1 MSSISLPKYFEYA
14 GKLIAHT
21 VIHAGF
27 GLVGLSRVVVQ
38 YLIEDDIDKCLTYLS
53 VEDIPDLDIRK
64 KIKEVIF
71 SLHKILQGYK
81 TCSMHVY
88 LGLLC

>member
-1 MSSISLPKYFEYA
+1 M
-14 GKLIAHT
+14 
-21 VIHAGF
+21 
-27 GLVGLSRVVVQ
+27 Q
-38 YLIEDDIDKCLTYLS
+38 YLIEDDVEKCLTYLS

-81 TCSMHVY
+81 TRSMHVY